1 MIPRDFPRW
10 RLKRI
15 FTKPKNSYS
24 MNKRYPEFL
33 MFELVLSRSG
43 EKPLIKRIILAKDSK
58 ANLIWKVT
66 TGNSLKR
73 SRIKVWQIN
82 NAVEKWST
90 LLPKLARKIL
100 TRLMVK
106 KLTKAALQGHYMSRI
121 LINAYDGKIKKEE
134 QIHV

>member
-33 MFELVLSRSG
+33 MFELVIPQVGQS
-43 EKPLIKRIILAKDSK
+43 LIKRIVLAKDSK
-58 ANLIWKVT
+58 ATLIWKVT
-66 TGNSLKR
+66 TGNTLKS

-90 LLPKLARKIL
+90 LLPKLAPK
-100 TRLMVK
+100 
-106 KLTKAALQGHYMSRI
+106 S
-121 LINAYDGKIKKEE
+121 
-134 QIHV
+134 